1 MKGIASTNVKDGPMS
16 TEEPRNP
23 SAPETEPSE
32 AGTLA
37 GKKPIPSWIWWLA
50 LGVAILMSFVF
61 QSWMAGR
68 RLEATRRQEI
78 ARGVQATASTLTFL
92 VLDRNSQRKL
102 RDAVDGI
109 ARAGNYN
116 VVTIADAKGN
126 VLASTDRRLATTKV
140 PGLSSAPLEA
150 RVDPAPGRYVVT
162 AAIALGGTNSI
173 GALRV
178 ELIRP

>member
-37 GKKPIPSWIWWLA
+37 GKKPIPSWIWWLALGVAILRLA

-126 VLASTDRRLATTKV
+126 
-140 PGLSSAPLEA
+140 G
-150 RVDPAPGRYVVT
+150 
-162 AAIALGGTNSI
+162 
-173 GALRV
+173 
-178 ELIRP
+178 

>member
-1 MKGIASTNVKDGPMS
+1 MS
-16 TEEPRNP
+16 TEEPLNP
-23 SAPETEPSE
+23 PAPEVDRSE
-32 AGTLA
+32 VAQSA
-37 GKKPIPSWIWWLA
+37 GKKPIPPWVLWLA

-68 RLEATRRQEI
+68 RVEATRRQEI
-78 ARGVQATASTLTFL
+78 ARGIQATASTLTFL

-109 ARAGNYN
+109 ARAGNYS
-116 VVTIADAKGN
+116 VVTIADANGN

-140 PGLSSAPLEA
+140 PGLSNAPLEA
-150 RVDPAPGRYVVT
+150 RVETAPGRYVVT

-178 ELIRP
+178 ELIRE

>member
-1 MKGIASTNVKDGPMS
+1 M
-16 TEEPRNP
+16 
-23 SAPETEPSE
+23 TEPEREATASE
-32 AGTLA
+32 AGKRTIPRWVWLLA
-37 GKKPIPSWIWWLA
+37 AGL
-50 LGVAILMSFVF
+50 AILLTFVF
-61 QSWMAGR
+61 QSWLAGR

-102 RDAVDGI
+102 RDAADGI
-109 ARAGNYN
+109 ARAGDYS

-126 VLASTDRRLATTKV
+126 VLASTDRRLATTQLLDLKN
-140 PGLSSAPLEA
+140 APLEA
-150 RVDPAPGRYVVT
+150 RVENERGRT
-162 AAIALGGTNSI
+162 IATCAIALGGTNSI